1 MPTLPKVSIRKY
13 EALEKILTSQRDE
26 LNVRLNARLTEVFV
40 DREPDDE
47 AALASDSTSKD
58 LAVAT
63 LERERRMLE
72 QVKMALERIESGDYG
87 ICESCGGPIADAR
100 LRALPWAKVCI
111 RCAEHGSSQ
120 KLSSAAD

>member
-1 MPTLPKVSIRKY
+1 MPTLPKVSARKY
-13 EALEKILTSQRDE
+13 EALEKALTSQRDE
-26 LNVRLNARLTEVFV
+26 LSVRLNTRLGEVFV

-63 LERERRMLE
+63 LERERRMLD
-72 QVKMALERIESGDYG
+72 QVKTALERIKSGDYG
-87 ICESCGGPIADAR
+87 ICESCGGPIPDAR

-111 RCAEHGSSQ
+111 RCAERAQ
-120 KLSSAAD
+120 TWASAAD